1 MSPKL
6 LVWLA
11 CMVGFLSVAPFAAAC
26 GIDPVET
33 ASQVL
38 VDFGTTTA
46 NGSASGNINTATA
59 FMFGSWMSV
68 PTPNAG
74 FLSLMPMQNFGA
86 VSFNTAVGNS
96 LSFGSSVFGT
106 FTSTAISV
114 LPSPTGFLTILVTG
128 DWMPGTFGSIP
139 GGPFPAT
146 LRIGLSQTPA
156 INGAISASA
165 SFSTTVVPEPGTLA
179 LLGTGLLG
187 FGTVLRR
194 KLFKS
199 RGLAGT
205 AVY

>member
-1 MSPKL
+1 MSTRL

-11 CMVGFLSVAPFAAAC
+11 CMVSFLSVAPFAAAC
-26 GIDPVET
+26 GIDPLET
-33 ASQVL
+33 ASQVF
-38 VDFGTTTA
+38 VDFGTTMA
-46 NGSASGNINTATA
+46 NTGNINTSTT
-59 FMFGSWMSV
+59 FTFTNLMSLSL
-68 PTPNAG
+68 PNQG
-74 FLSLMPMQNFGA
+74 FLSFMPMQSFGS
-86 VSFNTAVGNS
+86 VSFDTAVGTS
-96 LSFGSSVFGT
+96 LSFSSSVFGS

-114 LPSPTGFLTILVTG
+114 LPSAPGFVSIDVTG

-146 LRIGLSQTPA
+146 LRISLSQTPA
-156 INGAISASA
+156 NTGPISGSA
-165 SFSTTVVPEPGTLA
+165 TFSTTVVPEPGTLA